1 MYSIYADDV
10 CIYNDISPLEELRL
24 ISPKLTLS
32 DSAAG
37 SLSMTVPVTNAGYSL
52 ITRLATSI
60 TVFKHGEEIWSGR
73 VLTEERDFDNNRVLH
88 CEGELAFLN
97 DTIQPQAELHQVT
110 VRGFLERL
118 IAIHNEQAMADKQ
131 FTVGEVTVTDPN
143 DSLYRYTNYETTL
156 DCLYDKM
163 LDRLGGHFRI
173 RKNGSVRYLDYL
185 ADYPHE
191 NTQTI
196 EFGRNLMDFVQKWD
210 MSDFATVIL
219 PLGSQQEESDIDALP
234 NYLTVESVNDG
245 SIYVSSEDAVN
256 AYGWIVKTVHWDDVT
271 TPIRLRNKA
280 IRYLNDIQFDE
291 MTIELSALDLHY
303 MDIDYETINILDKV
317 YVVSRP
323 HGMERYFPVT
333 KLEIPLDNPSDT
345 LFTLGGIVKST
356 ITNTYQSIRTSV
368 SNVNTKLDA
377 AQSSLR
383 QEFKAADGVLESTI
397 AQTYASKSELSATE
411 TTLSTSLTQTAESI
425 RTEVNKKVNSN
436 EFGSYMRQNYNSFL
450 LGFNQSSSV
459 IQLDTTG
466 IGIYSD
472 SQVSAA
478 TRLLRLNQTGM
489 EIWRNGYRLGKI
501 GTNGINGYP
510 DYRGLVFDLD
520 VDGSYMTWASRTS
533 TESNYTTVLTYAK
546 AGAIFDHTGFYIGGA
561 VYMKGNTLNKA
572 NLTETRSNGN
582 ATFNGT
588 KTFVTA
594 VRSTANGGIEYDT
607 ATCTI
612 SNGMFIN

>member
-1 MYSIYADDV
+1 
-10 CIYNDISPLEELRL
+10 
-24 ISPKLTLS
+24 
-32 DSAAG
+32 
-37 SLSMTVPVTNAGYSL
+37 
-52 ITRLATSI
+52 
-60 TVFKHGEEIWSGR
+60 
-73 VLTEERDFDNNRVLH
+73 
-88 CEGELAFLN
+88 
-97 DTIQPQAELHQVT
+97 
-110 VRGFLERL
+110 
-118 IAIHNEQAMADKQ
+118 
-131 FTVGEVTVTDPN
+131 
-143 DSLYRYTNYETTL
+143 
-156 DCLYDKM
+156 
-163 LDRLGGHFRI
+163 
-173 RKNGSVRYLDYL
+173 
-185 ADYPHE
+185 
-191 NTQTI
+191 
-196 EFGRNLMDFVQKWD
+196 
-210 MSDFATVIL
+210 MSF
-219 PLGSQQEESDIDALP
+219 
-234 NYLTVESVNDG
+234 
-245 SIYVSSEDAVN
+245 
-256 AYGWIVKTVHWDDVT
+256 
-271 TPIRLRNKA
+271 
-280 IRYLNDIQFDE
+280 F
-291 MTIELSALDLHY
+291 
-303 MDIDYETINILDKV
+303 
-317 YVVSRP
+317 
-323 HGMERYFPVT
+323 
-333 KLEIPLDNPSDT
+333 
-345 LFTLGGIVKST
+345 
-356 ITNTYQSIRTSV
+356 
-368 SNVNTKLDA
+368 
-377 AQSSLR
+377 
-383 QEFKAADGVLESTI
+383 
-397 AQTYASKSELSATE
+397 
-411 TTLSTSLTQTAESI
+411 
-425 RTEVNKKVNSN
+425 
-436 EFGSYMRQNYNSFL
+436 